1 MHTKEKIL
9 IHKGIDMVKRGMYE
23 KALEYYD
30 RALEINQNSSDAWN
44 NKGVALYRL
53 DRVDEALQC
62 YSRAL
67 EIDPSNLDAMRN
79 IAFVHRALGDLEKAL
94 ELYETVIEK
103 GGDAYDLE
111 AKATILV
118 ALGRFQEA
126 IECIGRAY
134 EMTPDPRFEVEMA
147 AIIGKVQ
154 AMEDLA
160 QESSGSEQ
168 SGG

>member
-1 MHTKEKIL
+1 MHTKEEIL

-23 KALEYYD
+23 TALEYYD
-30 RALEINQNSSDAWN
+30 RALEINPESSDAWN
-44 NKGVALYRL
+44 NKGVALYNL
-53 DRVDEALQC
+53 DRIDEALEC
-62 YSRAL
+62 YNKAL
-67 EIDPSNLDAMRN
+67 EINPSNLDAMRN
-79 IAFVHRALGDLEKAL
+79 IAFLHRARGDFEKAM
-94 ELYETVIEK
+94 ELYETVIEM

-126 IECIGRAY
+126 IEWIGRAY

-154 AMEDLA
+154 ALEDLA
-160 QESSGSEQ
+160 RESRGSEH
-168 SGG
+168 SEG

>member
-23 KALEYYD
+23 KAVEYCD
-30 RALEINQNSSDAWN
+30 RALEINPDSSDAWN
-44 NKGVALYRL
+44 NKGVALYNL
-53 DRVDEALQC
+53 DRIDEALEC
-62 YSRAL
+62 YNRAL
-67 EIDPSNLDAMRN
+67 EIDPGNLDAMRN
-79 IAFVHRALGDLEKAL
+79 IAFAHRALGELEKAL
-94 ELYETVIEK
+94 ELYENIIER

-118 ALGRFQEA
+118 ALGRFQDA

-160 QESSGSEQ
+160 HENMGSKESG
-168 SGG
+168 

>member
-1 MHTKEKIL
+1 MEL
-9 IHKGIDMVKRGMYE
+9 RGS
-23 KALEYYD
+23 LRLLRLP
-30 RALEINQNSSDAWN
+30 RALEINPDSSDAWN
-44 NKGVALYRL
+44 NKGVALYNL
-53 DRVDEALQC
+53 DRIDEALEC
-62 YSRAL
+62 YNRAL
-67 EIDPSNLDAMRN
+67 EIDPGNLDAMRN
-79 IAFVHRALGDLEKAL
+79 IAFVHRDLGELEKAL
-94 ELYETVIEK
+94 ELYETIIER

-118 ALGRFQEA
+118 ALGRFQDA

-160 QESSGSEQ
+160 HENMGSEE
-168 SGG
+168 SG

>member
-1 MHTKEKIL
+1 MHTKEKVL
-9 IHKGIDMVKRGMYE
+9 IHKGIDMVKRGMHE

-30 RALEINQNSSDAWN
+30 RALEINPNSSDAWN

-53 DRVDEALQC
+53 NRIDEALQC
-62 YSRAL
+62 YHRAL
-67 EIDPSNLDAMRN
+67 EIDPDNLDAMRN
-79 IAFVHRALGDLEKAL
+79 IAFVHRARGEFEKAM
-94 ELYETVIEK
+94 ELYETVMER

-147 AIIGKVQ
+147 AIIGKIQ

-160 QESSGSEQ
+160 RESSGTEQ

>member
-9 IHKGIDMVKRGMYE
+9 IHKGIDMVKRGMYD

-30 RALEINQNSSDAWN
+30 RALEINPKSSDAWN
-44 NKGVALYRL
+44 NKGVALYSL
-53 DRVDEALQC
+53 NRVDEALQC

-67 EIDPSNLDAMRN
+67 EIDPDNLDAMRN
-79 IAFVHRALGDLEKAL
+79 IAFVHRATGDLERAL
-94 ELYETVIEK
+94 ELYETVIER

-111 AKATILV
+111 AKAAILV
-118 ALGRFQEA
+118 AFGRFQEA
-126 IECIGRAY
+126 LDCIARAY
-134 EMTPDPRFEVEMA
+134 EMSHDPRFEVEMA

-154 AMEDLA
+154 ALEDLA
-160 QESSGSEQ
+160 RESSGSEQ

>member
-1 MHTKEKIL
+1 MPGTT
-9 IHKGIDMVKRGMYE
+9 
-23 KALEYYD
+23 
-30 RALEINQNSSDAWN
+30 
-44 NKGVALYRL
+44 KGVALYNL
-53 DRVDEALQC
+53 DRIDEALEC
-62 YSRAL
+62 YNRAL
-67 EIDPSNLDAMRN
+67 EIDPGNLDAMRN
-79 IAFVHRALGDLEKAL
+79 IAFVHRDLGELEKAL
-94 ELYETVIEK
+94 ELYETIIER

-118 ALGRFQEA
+118 ALGRFQDA

-160 QESSGSEQ
+160 HENMGSEE
-168 SGG
+168 SG